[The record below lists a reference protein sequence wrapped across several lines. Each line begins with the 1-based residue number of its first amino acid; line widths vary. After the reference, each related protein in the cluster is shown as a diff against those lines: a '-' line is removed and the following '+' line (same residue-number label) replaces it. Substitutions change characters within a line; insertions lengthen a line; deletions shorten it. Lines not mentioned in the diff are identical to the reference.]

1 MEQVLGINEIK
12 NTVAELGRQYG
23 AERIY
28 LFGSY
33 ARGEADHDSDIDLRI
48 DKGKIRGLF
57 ALSGL
62 RLALEDRLGIKVDLP
77 QILPCMQFQ
86 FCFILPLCGRPQEQ
100 DCLLKIAVIGVDY
113 LDYLLTD
120 PFQHRLLPFPDLSNL
135 FFTALMEL
143 FPCQASFYT
152 KTKTAC
158 IRLNTPKVLTYR

>member
-1 MEQVLGINEIK
+1 MQKQTKQILVVIALLLVFG
-12 NTVAELGRQYG
+12 AAYG
-23 AERIY
+23 GMRIY
-28 LFGSY
+28 NDRQEKQAGDRRTSQRSNGYTYQVARRQLLFGV
-33 ARGEADHDSDIDLRI
+33 I
-48 DKGKIRGLF
+48 
-57 ALSGL
+57 
-62 RLALEDRLGIKVDLP
+62 LGSKVDLP

-100 DCLLKIAVIGVDY
+100 DCLLKIAVIDVDY